1 MARAGAEGKGAEQKA
16 ALFEAGMRHFRTG
29 RFAQAEE
36 KCRQALAADPQHADA
51 LHLLGL
57 IHAQNN
63 QIDLA
68 LETIAQA
75 IRCNQANPDY
85 FFSLGALLARRDRLD
100 EAFKSYDLALK
111 LKPDFVEVWI
121 ALGDLLQ
128 RQQGFQQALLAYEHA
143 LTLDAGH
150 AGAAEK
156 GARLLRTLQRFEE
169 AATAHGRW
177 AALDPDNYDA
187 HNDLG
192 GLLISLGRY
201 EEAAAAFEAAAKI
214 NANAPAA
221 FNNLGIAL
229 THLKRFDEAVV
240 ALDRAVALSPG
251 LAESHNA
258 RANALR
264 LLNRLDEALGGYD
277 RAIALKPDYAEAHGN
292 RGACLDDLARPDEA
306 LASYRKALA
315 LQPDHGDT
323 HWNLA
328 VNRLRAGDF
337 NTGLIE
343 AEWRWKSSSLR
354 LKHRAFDQPLWLG
367 AEPVGGK
374 TLLLHN
380 EQGLGDAIQ
389 FCRYIPLLA
398 QRGARVILEIDRPLK
413 QLLSGLAGVSH
424 CLAKGEALPDFDFH
438 CPLSSLP
445 LPFATTL
452 DNIPSATPYL
462 SVPATAKDWKPWLG
476 ASPRPRIGFV
486 WSGNPNHTNDHNR
499 SIALQAMSL
508 LFEIEAQFISL
519 QKNARASDQEFLC
532 GRGDVLDAGPELES
546 FADTAA
552 LIAQLDLV
560 ISVDTSVA
568 HLAGSLGK
576 PVWILLPYV
585 ADWRWLTGRADSP
598 WYPSARLFR
607 QSESRR
613 WEPVIDELHDTLQHF
628 AAQSRLTD
636 TGPA

>member
-1 MARAGAEGKGAEQKA
+1 MARAEAGSKATEQPA
-16 ALFEAGMRHFRTG
+16 ALFDAAMRHFRAD
-29 RFAQAEE
+29 RLAQAEE
-36 KCRQALAADPQHADA
+36 KCAQALGADPQHADA

-63 QIDLA
+63 QVDLA
-68 LETIAQA
+68 LEFIAQA

-85 FFSLGALLARRDRLD
+85 FSSLGTLLAHRDRLD
-100 EAFKSYDLALK
+100 EAFRSYDLALK
-111 LKPDFVEVWI
+111 LRPDFIEVWI

-128 RQQGFQQALLAYEHA
+128 RQQGVQQALLAYEHA

-150 AGAAEK
+150 AGAAERR
-156 GARLLRTLQRFEE
+156 ARLLRTLQRFEE
-169 AATAHGRW
+169 AAIAHGNW
-177 AALDPDNYDA
+177 AALDPNNYDA

-192 GLLISLGRY
+192 GLLIGLGRY
-201 EEAAAAFEAAAKI
+201 EQAATAFEAAAKV
-214 NANAPAA
+214 NSNAPAA

-229 THLKRFDEAVV
+229 THVKRFDEAVP

-251 LAESHNA
+251 LAEPHNA

-264 LLNRLDEALGGYD
+264 LLNRLDEALRGYD
-277 RAIALKPDYAEAHGN
+277 RAIALKPDYADAHGN

-328 VNRLRAGDF
+328 VNCLRAGDF
-337 NTGLIE
+337 KTGLIE
-343 AEWRWKSSSLR
+343 AEWRWKSTSLR

-367 AEPVGGK
+367 AEPIGGK

-413 QLLSGLAGVSH
+413 ELLSGLAGVSH
-424 CLAKGEALPDFDFH
+424 CLAKGEALPNFDFH

-445 LPFATTL
+445 LPFAATL
-452 DNIPSATPYL
+452 DNIPSNTPYL
-462 SVPATAKDWKPWLG
+462 SVPGTAKEWKPRLG
-476 ASPRPRIGFV
+476 VSSRPLIGFV
-486 WSGNPNHTNDHNR
+486 WSGNPNHANDHNR
-499 SIALQAMSL
+499 SIALAAMSG
-508 LFEIEAQFISL
+508 LFEVEARFISL
-519 QKNARASDQEFLC
+519 QKNARASDQEFLRA
-532 GRGDVLDAGPELES
+532 RGDVLDAGPELES
-546 FADTAA
+546 FAATAA
-552 LIAQLDLV
+552 LVAQLDLV

-568 HLAGSLGK
+568 HLAGSLGR

-585 ADWRWLTGRADSP
+585 ADWRWLTGRTDLP

-607 QSESRR
+607 QTETRR
-613 WEPVIDELHDTLQHF
+613 WEPVMDELHDALQGF
-628 AAQSRLTD
+628 VAQAAV
-636 TGPA
+636 PH

>member
-1 MARAGAEGKGAEQKA
+1 MARAEAKGTTAERPA
-16 ALFEAGMRHFRTG
+16 ALSDAGMRHFRAG
-29 RFAQAEE
+29 RLAQAED

-57 IHAQNN
+57 IHAQND
-63 QIDLA
+63 QVDLA
-68 LETIAQA
+68 LECIAQA
-75 IRCNQANPDY
+75 IRCNQANPEY
-85 FFSLGALLARRDRLD
+85 FSSFGTLLARRDRLD
-100 EAFKSYDLALK
+100 EAFRSYDLALR
-111 LKPDFVEVWI
+111 LKPDFVEVWV

-128 RQQGFQQALLAYEHA
+128 RQQGFQQALRAYEHA

-156 GARLLRTLQRFEE
+156 AARLLRAQQRFEE
-169 AATAHGRW
+169 AAIAHARW
-177 AALDPDNYDA
+177 ATLDPNNYDA

-192 GLLISLGRY
+192 GLLIGLGRH
-201 EEAAAAFEAAAKI
+201 EEAAAAFKAAAKV

-229 THLKRFDEAVV
+229 THLKRFDEAIV
-240 ALDRAVALSPG
+240 ALGRAVALSPG
-251 LAESHNA
+251 LAEPHNA

-264 LLNRLDEALGGYD
+264 LLNRLDEALRDYD

-292 RGACLDDLARPDEA
+292 RGACLDDLARPEEA
-306 LASYRKALA
+306 LASYNRALA

-337 NTGLIE
+337 ETGWRE
-343 AEWRWKSSSLR
+343 AEWRWKSTSLR
-354 LKHRAFDQPLWLG
+354 LKHRPFEQPLWLG
-367 AEPVGGK
+367 AEPIAGK

-398 QRGARVILEIDRPLK
+398 QHGARVILEIDRTLK
-413 QLLSGLAGVSH
+413 ELLAGLAGVSH
-424 CLAKGEALPDFDFH
+424 CLAKGEVLPDFDFH

-452 DNIPSATPYL
+452 DNIPPPVPHL
-462 SVPATAKDWKPWLG
+462 SVPAAKGWNLWLG
-476 ASPRPRIGFV
+476 ASRRPWIGLV
-486 WSGNPNHTNDHNR
+486 WSGNPDHANDHNR
-499 SIALQAMSL
+499 SIALQALSR
-508 LFEIEAQFISL
+508 LFEVEAQFVSL
-519 QKNARASDQEFLC
+519 QKNARESDREFL
-532 GRGDVLDAGPELES
+532 RARADLLDAGPELES

-552 LIAQLDLV
+552 LVAQLDLV

-568 HLAGSLGK
+568 HLAGSLGR
-576 PVWILLPYV
+576 PVWILLPHV

-607 QSESRR
+607 QAETRR
-613 WEPVIDELHDTLQHF
+613 WEPVIDELRHALQRF
-628 AAQSRLTD
+628 AAHARRD
-636 TGPA
+636 

>member
-1 MARAGAEGKGAEQKA
+1 MARAEAEGKGAEQKA

-100 EAFKSYDLALK
+100 EAFKSFDLALK

-251 LAESHNA
+251 LAEPHNA

-343 AEWRWKSSSLR
+343 AEWRWKSTSLR

-367 AEPVGGK
+367 AEPIDGK

>member
-1 MARAGAEGKGAEQKA
+1 MARAGAEGKTAEQPA
-16 ALFEAGMRHFRTG
+16 ALSEAGMRHFRAG
-29 RFAQAEE
+29 RLAQAEA
-36 KCRQALAADPQHADA
+36 KCRQALVADPQHADA

-57 IHAQNN
+57 IHAQND
-63 QIDLA
+63 QVDLA
-68 LETIAQA
+68 LECIAQA
-75 IRCNQANPDY
+75 IRCSQANPDY
-85 FFSLGALLARRDRLD
+85 FSSLGALLARRDRLD

-128 RQQGFQQALLAYEHA
+128 RQQGFQQALRAYEHA
-143 LTLDAGH
+143 LTLDGH
-150 AGAAEK
+150 HADAAEK
-156 GARLLRTLQRFEE
+156 AARLLRTQQRFDE
-169 AATAHGRW
+169 AVTAHGRW

-192 GLLISLGRY
+192 GLLIGLGRY
-201 EEAAAAFEAAAKI
+201 EEAAAAFKSAAKV

-229 THLKRFDEAVV
+229 THLKRFDEAVS

-251 LAESHNA
+251 LAEPHNA

-277 RAIALKPDYAEAHGN
+277 RAIALKPDYADAHGN

-306 LASYRKALA
+306 LASYGKALA
-315 LQPDHGDT
+315 LQPEHADT
-323 HWNLA
+323 RWNLA

-337 NTGLIE
+337 KTGWRA
-343 AEWRWKSSSLR
+343 AEWRWKSTSLR
-354 LKHRAFDQPLWLG
+354 LKRRAFDQPLWLG
-367 AEPVGGK
+367 AEPIGGK

-413 QLLSGLAGVSH
+413 GLLSGLAGVSH

-452 DNIPSATPYL
+452 DDIPPPAPHL
-462 SVPATAKDWKPWLG
+462 SVPATAKDWKSWLG
-476 ASPRPRIGFV
+476 TSRRPRIGLV
-486 WSGNPNHTNDHNR
+486 WSGNPSHANDHNR
-499 SIALQAMSL
+499 SIALQALSR
-508 LFEIEAQFISL
+508 LFEVEAQFISL
-519 QKNARASDQEFLC
+519 QKNARASDQALL
-532 GRGDVLDAGPELES
+532 RARTDVLDAGPELES

-560 ISVDTSVA
+560 ISVDTGVA
-568 HLAGSLGK
+568 HLAGSLGR

-607 QSESRR
+607 QTETRQ
-613 WEPVIDELHDTLQHF
+613 WEPVMDELREALQRF
-628 AAQSRLTD
+628 AAQA
-636 TGPA
+636 GAPH

>member
-1 MARAGAEGKGAEQKA
+1 MARAEAEGKGAEQKA

-68 LETIAQA
+68 LKTIAQA

-100 EAFKSYDLALK
+100 EAFKSFDLALK

-251 LAESHNA
+251 LAEPHNA

-343 AEWRWKSSSLR
+343 AEWRWKSTSLR

-367 AEPVGGK
+367 AEPIDGK

>member
-251 LAESHNA
+251 LAEPHNA

-343 AEWRWKSSSLR
+343 AEWRWKSTSLR

-445 LPFATTL
+445 LPFNTTL
-452 DNIPSATPYL
+452 DNIPFATPYL

-486 WSGNPNHTNDHNR
+486 WSGNPNHANDHNR
-499 SIALQAMSL
+499 SIALQAMSR